1 MDIVTISAIAVLIYV
16 STMFI
21 LKVSIFGIYIYFVV
35 KFFNNE
41 STSELNSEQFNPNL
55 DY

>member
-21 LKVSIFGIYIYFVV
+21 FKLSIFGIYIYFVF
-35 KFFNNE
+35 KFFKNE
-41 STSELNSEQFNPNL
+41 STSSVDSDQFNPNL
-55 DY
+55 NY

>member
-21 LKVSIFGIYIYFVV
+21 LKVSLFGIYIYFVV

-41 STSELNSEQFNPNL
+41 STSSVDSDQFNPNL
-55 DY
+55 NY